1 MHRPSLSVLLLHLQP
16 LNAISV
22 IVRPLIPSLITA
34 YNQTHLRFP
43 LSFLPAHCTFID
55 NPQSPGLDPNSCAQ
69 LAQATCIRFTIDP
82 RVDRNR
88 WIWSE
93 QPGCAYGYYLPR
105 EAGVPSTEDCHQIL
119 ESIQSLCARDERF
132 NAGSVNVRDLPH
144 FADDGSATFD
154 REGRWIMAPERLTR

>member
-1 MHRPSLSVLLLHLQP
+1 MQRPSLSLLILLLQP
-16 LNAISV
+16 LYAISV
-22 IVRPLIPSLITA
+22 IIRTFLPSLNTA
-34 YNQTHLRFP
+34 YNHTHLRFP
-43 LSFLPAHCTFID
+43 LSFLPAHCTRIE
-55 NPQSPGLDPNSCAQ
+55 NPRSSGLDPNVCAQ
-69 LAQATCIRFTIDP
+69 LAQATCIRFVVSP

-88 WIWSE
+88 WIWLE

-105 EAGVPSTEDCHQIL
+105 EAGMPTSDECHEIL
-119 ESIQSLCARDERF
+119 GSIQSLCVRDERF